1 MASSAHLLSRSE
13 APRRVSLIGADA
25 KLGYDLSLR
34 SLAAAVESSGFDCDV
49 LTFRKPSEAET
60 VIDELLESSPL
71 AVAISIPFR
80 ARATELVALA
90 MRLRARGY
98 LGHICLTGDFVSTQ
112 YQGVLRDYPA
122 VDSIVCDDGGNTF
135 RELCENLRDCGTAR
149 LLPGLIIRGAPGEI
163 RIGSKRLLRLDN
175 VVNPE

>member
-1 MASSAHLLSRSE
+1 MASPAHLLSRSD
-13 APRRVSLIGADA
+13 ASRRVALVGADA

-49 LTFRKPSEAET
+49 LTFRKPSEAEQ
-60 VIDELLESSPL
+60 VIDELLEARPL
-71 AVAISIPFR
+71 AVGISIPFR

-98 LGHICLTGDFVSTQ
+98 VGHIALTGEFACAQ

-122 VDSIVCDDGGNTF
+122 VDSIVCDDGGQTF
-135 RELCENLRDCGTAR
+135 RGLCENLRDCGTAR

-163 RIGSKRLLRLDN
+163 RIGSRRLLRLDD